1 MLFILYMSLCMTD
14 IDECQNSPCIHGNC
28 VNGINQYTCECLTLY
43 IGANCTTG
51 LYFTGLTILRCSC
64 YLF

>member
-1 MLFILYMSLCMTD
+1 MTD
-14 IDECQNSPCIHGNC
+14 IDECQSSPCIHGNC
-28 VNGINQYTCECLTLY
+28 VNGINQYTCECLTLT